1 MLSDDE
7 MRQVLI
13 DKGKALL
20 TAEVGAEVASRC
32 TPNEAVLG
40 VLVQYGR
47 AVEAAVLARC
57 AGVCRDLSARA
68 GRNGGSL
75 EGDSGNECAEALM
88 QDHCRGLSVALSN
101 TPDARRQ
108 AREAAQAIAETRG
121 PQ

>member
-1 MLSDDE
+1 MLTNDE
-7 MRQVLI
+7 MRRVLL
-13 DKGKALL
+13 DKGKALV
-20 TAEVGAEVASRC
+20 TAEVGAEVAARC

-40 VLVQYGR
+40 TLVHYGR

-57 AGVCRDLSARA
+57 ATVCRGLSAQA

-75 EGDSGNECAEALM
+75 EGDSGNDCAEALM
-88 QDHCRGLSVALSN
+88 QDYCRGLSVALSN

-108 AREAAQAIAETRG
+108 AREAAQAITETRG